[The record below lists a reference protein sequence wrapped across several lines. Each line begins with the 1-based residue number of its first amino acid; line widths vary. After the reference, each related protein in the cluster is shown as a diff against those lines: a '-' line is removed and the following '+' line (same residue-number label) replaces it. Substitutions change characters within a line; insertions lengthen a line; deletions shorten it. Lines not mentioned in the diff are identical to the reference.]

1 MFWSIFIQS
10 SIFIAAVVLF
20 GGALDWLRDRMGR
33 PPR

>member
-1 MFWSIFIQS
+1 VFWSIFIQS

-20 GGALDWLRDRMGR
+20 GGALDWLRDRMGG